1 MQVKRKSILINN
13 SETIYKNEL
22 GEIIDK
28 KTWMKISENKTY
40 LIYDIFQSIT
50 GWVQAFSPFDELITT
65 L

>member
-1 MQVKRKSILINN
+1 MKEKRKSILINN

-50 GWVQAFSPFDELITT
+50 G
-65 L
+65 